1 MNYINEIQKAIAK
14 ALFNSFNYPI
24 YIDEI
29 KSDAQ
34 FPCFVIETLNTE
46 QKHLLDIRYERRND
60 FDIMF
65 FISDDDYIEAQQ
77 EQINP
82 ITESLYFDLEYITLS
97 DGSLLNGID
106 MSHRITDGILH
117 FKVSYEDHILKTIKR
132 DILKVRHDADPM
144 LTLHQNQEVSNAKS
158 KEN

>member
-1 MNYINEIQKAIAK
+1 MNYINEIQNGIASV
-14 ALFNSFNYPI
+14 LFKSFKYPI

-29 KSDAQ
+29 KADAQ

-46 QKHLLDIRYERRND
+46 QTHLLDIRYERRND

-82 ITESLYFDLEYITLS
+82 ITEDLYFDLEYITLS

-106 MSHRITDGILH
+106 MSHRVTDGILH
-117 FKVSYEDHILKTIKR
+117 FKVSYEYHILKNKHNT
-132 DILKVRHDADPM
+132 DPM
-144 LTLHQNQEVSNAKS
+144 LTLHQNQEVNTYAKN

>member
-1 MNYINEIQKAIAK
+1 MNYINEIIDGIAK
-14 ALFNSFNYPI
+14 SLFNSFKYPI

-46 QKHLLDIRYERRND
+46 QTHIMDIRYNRRND

-65 FISDDDYIEAQQ
+65 FISDDDYIESQK

-117 FKVSYEDHILKTIKR
+117 FKVSYEYHILKVLDK
-132 DILKVRHDADPM
+132 DPM
-144 LTLHQNQEVSNAKS
+144 LILNQNQEVTYNAKN
-158 KEN
+158 KKD

>member
-1 MNYINEIQKAIAK
+1 MNYINEIIDGIAK
-14 ALFNSFNYPI
+14 SLFNSFKYPI

-46 QKHLLDIRYERRND
+46 QTHIMDIRYSRRND

-82 ITESLYFDLEYITLS
+82 ITEDLYFDLEYITLS

-106 MSHRITDGILH
+106 MSHRVTDGILH
-117 FKVSYEDHILKTIKR
+117 FKVSYEYHILKTKQ
-132 DILKVRHDADPM
+132 DKDPM
-144 LTLHQNQEVSNAKS
+144 LTLHQNQEVNTYAKN

>member
-1 MNYINEIQKAIAK
+1 MNYINEIQNGIASV
-14 ALFNSFNYPI
+14 LFKSFKYPI

-46 QKHLLDIRYERRND
+46 QTHIMDIRYSRRND

-82 ITESLYFDLEYITLS
+82 ITEDLYFDLEYITLS
-97 DGSLLNGID
+97 DGSFLNGID
-106 MSHRITDGILH
+106 MSHRVTDGILH
-117 FKVSYEDHILKTIKR
+117 FKVSYEYHILKNKHNT
-132 DILKVRHDADPM
+132 DPM
-144 LTLHQNQEVSNAKS
+144 LTLHQNQEVTYAKN

>member
-1 MNYINEIQKAIAK
+1 MNYINEIQNGIASVLYK
-14 ALFNSFNYPI
+14 SFKYPI

-29 KSDAQ
+29 KADAQ

-46 QKHLLDIRYERRND
+46 QTHIMDIRYSRRND

-82 ITESLYFDLEYITLS
+82 ITEDLYFDLEYITLS

-106 MSHRITDGILH
+106 MSHRVTDGILH
-117 FKVSYEDHILKTIKR
+117 FKVSYEYHILKNKHNT
-132 DILKVRHDADPM
+132 DPM
-144 LTLHQNQEVSNAKS
+144 LTLHQNQEVTYAKN

>member
-1 MNYINEIQKAIAK
+1 MNYINEIIDGIAK
-14 ALFNSFNYPI
+14 SLFNSFKYPI

-29 KSDAQ
+29 KSDAK

-46 QKHLLDIRYERRND
+46 QTHIMDVRYSRRND

-65 FISDDDYIEAQQ
+65 FVSDDDYIEEQKV
-77 EQINP
+77 QINP
-82 ITESLYFDLEYITLS
+82 VTESLYFDLEYITLS

-106 MSHRITDGILH
+106 MSHRVTDGILH
-117 FKVSYEDHILKTIKR
+117 FKVSYEYHIF
-132 DILKVRHDADPM
+132 KVRDKDPM
-144 LTLHQNQEVSNAKS
+144 LTLNQTQEVTDNAKN

>member
-1 MNYINEIQKAIAK
+1 MNYINEIQNGIASV
-14 ALFNSFNYPI
+14 LFKSFKYPI

-29 KSDAQ
+29 KADAQ

-46 QKHLLDIRYERRND
+46 QKHLLDVRYERRND

-82 ITESLYFDLEYITLS
+82 ITEDLYFDLEYITLS

-106 MSHRITDGILH
+106 MSHRVTDGILH
-117 FKVSYEDHILKTIKR
+117 FKVSYEYHILKNKHNT
-132 DILKVRHDADPM
+132 DPM
-144 LTLHQNQEVSNAKS
+144 LTLHQNQEVTYAKN

>member
-1 MNYINEIQKAIAK
+1 MNYINEIQNGIASI
-14 ALFNSFNYPI
+14 LFKSFKYPI

-82 ITESLYFDLEYITLS
+82 ITEDLYFDLEYITLS

-106 MSHRITDGILH
+106 MNHRVTDGILH
-117 FKVSYEDHILKTIKR
+117 FKVSYEYHILKNKHNT
-132 DILKVRHDADPM
+132 DPM
-144 LTLHQNQEVSNAKS
+144 LTLHQNQEVTYAKN

>member
-1 MNYINEIQKAIAK
+1 MNYINEILDGIAK
-14 ALFNSFNYPI
+14 SLFNSFKYPI

-46 QKHLLDIRYERRND
+46 QTHIMDVRYNRRND

-65 FISDDDYIEAQQ
+65 FISDDDYIESQK

-82 ITESLYFDLEYITLS
+82 VTESLYFDLEYITLS

-106 MSHRITDGILH
+106 MSHRVTDGILH
-117 FKVSYEDHILKTIKR
+117 FKVSYEYHILKVLDK
-132 DILKVRHDADPM
+132 DPM
-144 LTLHQNQEVSNAKS
+144 LILNQTQEVTDNAKN

>member
-1 MNYINEIQKAIAK
+1 MNYINEIIDGIAK
-14 ALFNSFNYPI
+14 SLFNSFKYPI

-46 QKHLLDIRYERRND
+46 QTHIMDVRYERRND

-82 ITESLYFDLEYITLS
+82 ITEDLYFDLEYITLS

-106 MSHRITDGILH
+106 MSHRVTDGILH
-117 FKVSYEDHILKTIKR
+117 FKVSYEHHILKNK
-132 DILKVRHDADPM
+132 HNADPM
-144 LTLHQNQEVSNAKS
+144 LTLHQNQEVTYAKN

>member
-1 MNYINEIQKAIAK
+1 MNYINEIIDGIAK
-14 ALFNSFNYPI
+14 SLFNSFKYPI

-46 QKHLLDIRYERRND
+46 QTHIMDVRYNRRND

-65 FISDDDYIEAQQ
+65 FISDDDYIESQKV
-77 EQINP
+77 QINP
-82 ITESLYFDLEYITLS
+82 VTESLYFDLEYITLS
-97 DGSLLNGID
+97 DGSMLNGID
-106 MSHRITDGILH
+106 MSHRVTDGILH
-117 FKVSYEDHILKTIKR
+117 FKVSYEYHILKVLDK
-132 DILKVRHDADPM
+132 DPM
-144 LTLHQNQEVSNAKS
+144 LTLNQTQEVTKHAKN

>member
-1 MNYINEIQKAIAK
+1 MNYINEIQNGIASI
-14 ALFNSFNYPI
+14 LFKSFKYPI

-46 QKHLLDIRYERRND
+46 QTHIMDIRYERRND

-82 ITESLYFDLEYITLS
+82 ITEDLYFDLEYITLS

-106 MSHRITDGILH
+106 MSHRVTDGILH
-117 FKVSYEDHILKTIKR
+117 FKVSYEYHILKNKHNT
-132 DILKVRHDADPM
+132 DPM
-144 LTLHQNQEVSNAKS
+144 LTLHQNQEVTYAKN

>member
-1 MNYINEIQKAIAK
+1 MNYINEIQNGIASV
-14 ALFNSFNYPI
+14 LFKSFKYPI

-29 KSDAQ
+29 KADAQ
-34 FPCFVIETLNTE
+34 FPCFVIDTLNTE
-46 QKHLLDIRYERRND
+46 QTHLLDIRYERRND

-82 ITESLYFDLEYITLS
+82 ITEDLYFDLEYITLL

-106 MSHRITDGILH
+106 MSHRVTDGILH
-117 FKVSYEDHILKTIKR
+117 FKVSYEYHILKNKHNT
-132 DILKVRHDADPM
+132 DPM
-144 LTLHQNQEVSNAKS
+144 LTLHQNQEVTYAKN

>member
-1 MNYINEIQKAIAK
+1 MNYINEIQNGIASV
-14 ALFNSFNYPI
+14 LFKSFKYPI

-29 KSDAQ
+29 KADAQ

-46 QKHLLDIRYERRND
+46 QTHIMDIRYSRRND

-82 ITESLYFDLEYITLS
+82 ITEDLYFDLEYITLS

-106 MSHRITDGILH
+106 MSHRVTDGILH
-117 FKVSYEDHILKTIKR
+117 FKVSYEYHILKNKHNT
-132 DILKVRHDADPM
+132 DPM
-144 LTLHQNQEVSNAKS
+144 LTLHQNQEVTYAKN

>member
-1 MNYINEIQKAIAK
+1 MNYINEIQNGIASV
-14 ALFNSFNYPI
+14 LFKSFKYPI

-29 KSDAQ
+29 KADAQ

-46 QKHLLDIRYERRND
+46 QTHIMDIRYSRRND

-82 ITESLYFDLEYITLS
+82 ITEDLYFDLEYITLS

-117 FKVSYEDHILKTIKR
+117 FKVSYEYHILKNKHNT
-132 DILKVRHDADPM
+132 DPM
-144 LTLHQNQEVSNAKS
+144 LTLHQNQEVTYAKN

>member
-1 MNYINEIQKAIAK
+1 MNYINEIQNGIASV
-14 ALFNSFNYPI
+14 LFKSFKYPI

-29 KSDAQ
+29 KADAQ

-82 ITESLYFDLEYITLS
+82 ITEDLYFDLEYIPLS

-106 MSHRITDGILH
+106 MSHRVTDGILH
-117 FKVSYEDHILKTIKR
+117 FKVSYEYHILKNKHNT
-132 DILKVRHDADPM
+132 DPM
-144 LTLHQNQEVSNAKS
+144 LTLHQNQEVTYAKN

>member
-1 MNYINEIQKAIAK
+1 MNYINEILNGISSV
-14 ALFNSFNYPI
+14 LFNSFKYPI

-29 KSDAQ
+29 KADAQ

-46 QKHLLDIRYERRND
+46 QTHIMDIRYSRRND

-65 FISDDDYIEAQQ
+65 FISDDDYIEDQQ

-82 ITESLYFDLEYITLS
+82 ITEDLYFDLEYITLS

-106 MSHRITDGILH
+106 MSHRVTDGILH
-117 FKVSYEDHILKTIKR
+117 FKVSYEYHILKNKHNT
-132 DILKVRHDADPM
+132 DPM
-144 LTLHQNQEVSNAKS
+144 LTLHQNQEVTYAKN

>member
-1 MNYINEIQKAIAK
+1 MNYINEIIDGIAK
-14 ALFNSFNYPI
+14 SLFNSFKYPI

-46 QKHLLDIRYERRND
+46 QTHIMDVRYERRND

-65 FISDDDYIEAQQ
+65 FISDDDYIEEQQ
-77 EQINP
+77 VQINP

-117 FKVSYEDHILKTIKR
+117 FKVSYEYHILKNK
-132 DILKVRHDADPM
+132 HSADPM
-144 LTLHQNQEVSNAKS
+144 LTLHQNQEVTYAKN

>member
-1 MNYINEIQKAIAK
+1 MNYINEILNGISS
-14 ALFNSFNYPI
+14 ALFNSFKYPI

-29 KSDAQ
+29 KADAQ

-46 QKHLLDIRYERRND
+46 QTHIMDIRYQRRND

-65 FISDDDYIEAQQ
+65 FISDDDYIEDQQ

-82 ITESLYFDLEYITLS
+82 ITEDLYFDLEYITLS

-106 MSHRITDGILH
+106 MSHRVTDGILH
-117 FKVSYEDHILKTIKR
+117 FKVSYEYHILKTIKR
-132 DILKVRHDADPM
+132 DPM
-144 LTLHQNQEVSNAKS
+144 LTLNQHQEVTDNAK
-158 KEN
+158 N

>member
-1 MNYINEIQKAIAK
+1 MNYINEILDGIAK
-14 ALFNSFNYPI
+14 SLFNSFKYPI

-46 QKHLLDIRYERRND
+46 QTHIMDVRYNRRND

-65 FISDDDYIEAQQ
+65 FISDDDYIESQK

-82 ITESLYFDLEYITLS
+82 VTESLYFDLEYITLS

-117 FKVSYEDHILKTIKR
+117 FKVSYEYHILKVLNK
-132 DILKVRHDADPM
+132 DPM
-144 LTLHQNQEVSNAKS
+144 LTLNQNQEVTEHAKN
-158 KEN
+158 KKD

>member
-1 MNYINEIQKAIAK
+1 MNYINEIQNGIASV
-14 ALFNSFNYPI
+14 LFKSFKYPI

-29 KSDAQ
+29 KADAQ

-46 QKHLLDIRYERRND
+46 QTHILDVRYERRND

-82 ITESLYFDLEYITLS
+82 ITEDLYFDLEYITLS

-106 MSHRITDGILH
+106 MSHRVTDGILH
-117 FKVSYEDHILKTIKR
+117 FKVSYEYHILKNKHNT
-132 DILKVRHDADPM
+132 DPM
-144 LTLHQNQEVSNAKS
+144 LTLHQNQEVTYAKN

>member
-1 MNYINEIQKAIAK
+1 MNYINEIIDGIAK
-14 ALFNSFNYPI
+14 SLFNSFKYPI

-46 QKHLLDIRYERRND
+46 QTHIMDVRYNRRND

-65 FISDDDYIEAQQ
+65 FISDDDYIESQK

-82 ITESLYFDLEYITLS
+82 VTESLYFDLEYITLS

-106 MSHRITDGILH
+106 MSHRVTDGILH
-117 FKVSYEDHILKTIKR
+117 FKVSYEYHILKVIDK
-132 DILKVRHDADPM
+132 DPM
-144 LTLHQNQEVSNAKS
+144 LTLNQNQEVTDNAKN
-158 KEN
+158 KKD

>member
-77 EQINP
+77 DV
-82 ITESLYFDLEYITLS
+82 Y
-97 DGSLLNGID
+97 
-106 MSHRITDGILH
+106 
-117 FKVSYEDHILKTIKR
+117 KR
-132 DILKVRHDADPM
+132 QSSIYY
-144 LTLHQNQEVSNAKS
+144 
-158 KEN
+158 

>member
-1 MNYINEIQKAIAK
+1 MNYINEIIDGIAK
-14 ALFNSFNYPI
+14 SLFNSFKYPI

-46 QKHLLDIRYERRND
+46 QTHIMDIRYERRND

-82 ITESLYFDLEYITLS
+82 ITEDLYFDLEYITLS

-117 FKVSYEDHILKTIKR
+117 FKVSYEYHILKELNK
-132 DILKVRHDADPM
+132 DPM
-144 LTLHQNQEVSNAKS
+144 LTLNQNQEVTEHAKN
-158 KEN
+158 KKD

>member
-1 MNYINEIQKAIAK
+1 MNYINEIQNGIASV
-14 ALFNSFNYPI
+14 LFKSFKYPI

-29 KSDAQ
+29 KADAQ

-46 QKHLLDIRYERRND
+46 QTHIMDIRYSRRND

-82 ITESLYFDLEYITLS
+82 ITEDLYFDLEYITLS

-106 MSHRITDGILH
+106 MSHRVTDGILH
-117 FKVSYEDHILKTIKR
+117 FKVSYEYHILRNKHNT
-132 DILKVRHDADPM
+132 DPM
-144 LTLHQNQEVSNAKS
+144 LTLHQNQEVTYAKN

>member
-1 MNYINEIQKAIAK
+1 MNYINEIIDGIAK
-14 ALFNSFNYPI
+14 SLFNSFKYPI

-46 QKHLLDIRYERRND
+46 QTHIMDIRYSRRND

-65 FISDDDYIEAQQ
+65 FISDDDYIEDQKVQ
-77 EQINP
+77 MNP
-82 ITESLYFDLEYITLS
+82 ITEDLYFDLEYITLS
-97 DGSLLNGID
+97 DGSFLNGID
-106 MSHRITDGILH
+106 MSHRVTDGILH
-117 FKVSYEDHILKTIKR
+117 FKVSYEYHILKNK
-132 DILKVRHDADPM
+132 HNADPM
-144 LTLHQNQEVSNAKS
+144 LTLHQNQEVNTYAKN

>member
-1 MNYINEIQKAIAK
+1 MNYINEIQNGIAK
-14 ALFNSFNYPI
+14 SLFNSFKYPI

-46 QKHLLDIRYERRND
+46 QTHVMDIRYSRRND

-65 FISDDDYIEAQQ
+65 FISDDDYIEEQQ

-82 ITESLYFDLEYITLS
+82 ITEDLYFDLEYITLS

-106 MSHRITDGILH
+106 MSHRVTDGILH
-117 FKVSYEDHILKTIKR
+117 FNVSYEYHILKNKHNT
-132 DILKVRHDADPM
+132 DPM
-144 LTLHQNQEVSNAKS
+144 LTLHQNQEVTYAKN

>member
-1 MNYINEIQKAIAK
+1 MNYINEIQNGIASV
-14 ALFNSFNYPI
+14 LFKSFKYPI

-46 QKHLLDIRYERRND
+46 QTHIMDIRYERRND

-82 ITESLYFDLEYITLS
+82 ITEDLYFDLEYITLS

-106 MSHRITDGILH
+106 MSHRVTDGILH
-117 FKVSYEDHILKTIKR
+117 FKVSYEYHILKNKHNT
-132 DILKVRHDADPM
+132 DPM
-144 LTLHQNQEVSNAKS
+144 LTLHQNQEVTYAKN

>member
-1 MNYINEIQKAIAK
+1 MNYINEIQNGIASV
-14 ALFNSFNYPI
+14 LFKSFKYPI

-29 KSDAQ
+29 KADAQ

-46 QKHLLDIRYERRND
+46 QTHILDVRYSRRND

-82 ITESLYFDLEYITLS
+82 ITEDLYFDLEYITLS
-97 DGSLLNGID
+97 DGSMLNGID
-106 MSHRITDGILH
+106 MSHRVTDGILH
-117 FKVSYEDHILKTIKR
+117 FKVSYEYHILKNKHNT
-132 DILKVRHDADPM
+132 DPM
-144 LTLHQNQEVSNAKS
+144 LTLHQNQEVTYAKN

>member
-1 MNYINEIQKAIAK
+1 MNYINEIQNGIASV
-14 ALFNSFNYPI
+14 LFKSFKYPI

-46 QKHLLDIRYERRND
+46 QTHLLDIRYERRND

-82 ITESLYFDLEYITLS
+82 ITEDLYFDLEYITLS

-106 MSHRITDGILH
+106 MSHRVTDGILH
-117 FKVSYEDHILKTIKR
+117 FKVSYEYHILKNKHNT
-132 DILKVRHDADPM
+132 DPM
-144 LTLHQNQEVSNAKS
+144 LTLHQNQEVTYAKN

>member
-1 MNYINEIQKAIAK
+1 MNYINEIIDGIAK
-14 ALFNSFNYPI
+14 SLFNSFKYPI

-46 QKHLLDIRYERRND
+46 QTHIMDVRYNRRND

-65 FISDDDYIEAQQ
+65 FISDDDYIESQK

-82 ITESLYFDLEYITLS
+82 VTESLYFDLEYITLS

-106 MSHRITDGILH
+106 MSHRVTDGILH
-117 FKVSYEDHILKTIKR
+117 FKVSYEYHILKVIDK
-132 DILKVRHDADPM
+132 DPM
-144 LTLHQNQEVSNAKS
+144 LTLNQNQEVTEHAKN
-158 KEN
+158 KKD

>member
-1 MNYINEIQKAIAK
+1 MNYINEIIDGIAK
-14 ALFNSFNYPI
+14 SLFNSFKYPI

-46 QKHLLDIRYERRND
+46 QKHLLDVRYERRND

-82 ITESLYFDLEYITLS
+82 ITEDLYFDLEYITLS

-106 MSHRITDGILH
+106 MSHRVTDGILH
-117 FKVSYEDHILKTIKR
+117 FKVSYEYHILKTIKR
-132 DILKVRHDADPM
+132 DPM
-144 LTLHQNQEVSNAKS
+144 LTLNQTQEVTDNAKN

>member
-1 MNYINEIQKAIAK
+1 MNYINEIQNGIASV
-14 ALFNSFNYPI
+14 LFKSFKYPI

-29 KSDAQ
+29 KADAQ
-34 FPCFVIETLNTE
+34 FPCFVIETLNTK
-46 QKHLLDIRYERRND
+46 QTHLLDIRYERRND
-60 FDIMF
+60 FDIML

-82 ITESLYFDLEYITLS
+82 ITEDLYFDLEYITLS

-106 MSHRITDGILH
+106 MSHRVTDGILH
-117 FKVSYEDHILKTIKR
+117 FKVSYEYHILKNKHNT
-132 DILKVRHDADPM
+132 DPM
-144 LTLHQNQEVSNAKS
+144 LTLHQNQEVTYAKN

>member
-1 MNYINEIQKAIAK
+1 MNYINEIIDGIAK
-14 ALFNSFNYPI
+14 SLFNSFKYPI

-46 QKHLLDIRYERRND
+46 QTHIMDVRYNRRND

-65 FISDDDYIEAQQ
+65 FISDDDYIESQK

-82 ITESLYFDLEYITLS
+82 VTESLYFDLEYITLS

-117 FKVSYEDHILKTIKR
+117 FKVSYEYHILKVLDK
-132 DILKVRHDADPM
+132 DPM
-144 LTLHQNQEVSNAKS
+144 LTLNQTQEVTEHAKN
-158 KEN
+158 KKD